1 MKTTHLLRFA
11 FAGLVVAAASSLSAA
26 GMEELAAAIQQSR
39 TETINTHNALVANLK
54 ALDALVTQKQG
65 DLRPAFTAY
74 TESLKETRAATER
87 TLQRVSNFKTSG
99 DAYFVSWQN
108 EVQQIGDEGIRNRAI
123 KRLEDTRASWNATS
137 TALQGAA
144 VQFPVLLG
152 YLKDVETALTYDL
165 TTDGVKSVRGAAR
178 SAAETFDMIR
188 AHVQHGIA
196 ELDKMT
202 AGMSSVVKG

>member
-11 FAGLVVAAASSLSAA
+11 VAALVAGATSSLFAAGLD
-26 GMEELAAAIQQSR
+26 ELAAAIQQSR

-54 ALDALVTQKQG
+54 ALDALVTQKEG

-74 TESLKETRAATER
+74 TESLKETRAASER
-87 TLQRVSNFKTSG
+87 TLHRVANFKTSG

-144 VQFPVLLG
+144 VQFPALLG
-152 YLKDVETALTYDL
+152 YLKDVETALNYDL
-165 TTDGVKSVRGAAR
+165 TADGVKSVRGAAR
-178 SAAETFDMIR
+178 SAAETFDTIR
-188 AHVQHGIA
+188 AHVQHA
-196 ELDKMT
+196 VTELDKMT
-202 AGMSSVVKG
+202 ASMSSTIKS